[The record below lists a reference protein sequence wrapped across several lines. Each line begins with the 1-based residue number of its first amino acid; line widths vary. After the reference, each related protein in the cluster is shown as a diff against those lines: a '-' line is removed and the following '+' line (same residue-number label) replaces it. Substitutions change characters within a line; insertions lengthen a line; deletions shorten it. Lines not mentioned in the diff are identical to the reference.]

1 MMEIKLDYG
10 AFPPERAHSTD
21 AGLDL
26 RSPDDYLIGQMASVC
41 IPTGVHI
48 KLPPG
53 TYGRI
58 ASKSGLMTK
67 YGIVTDGTIDEGYT
81 GQIVVWLH
89 NTGMKPYS
97 IERGDKIAQLIV
109 QPCLYEPVELVD
121 DLGDETERGENGFG
135 STGR

>member
-1 MMEIKLDYG
+1 MNIKLDEG
-10 AFPPERAHSTD
+10 AFLPTRAHPTD

-26 RSPDDYLIGQMASVC
+26 RSPESVY
-41 IPTGVHI
+41 IEARQSVTIRTGVHI
-48 KLPPG
+48 KLPPN

-58 ASKSGLMTK
+58 ASKSGLMVHH
-67 YGIVTDGTIDEGYT
+67 GILTDGTIDEGYT

-121 DLGDETERGENGFG
+121 DLWDETERGENGFG

>member
-1 MMEIKLDYG
+1 M
-10 AFPPERAHSTD
+10 
-21 AGLDL
+21 
-26 RSPDDYLIGQMASVC
+26 
-41 IPTGVHI
+41 
-48 KLPPG
+48 
-53 TYGRI
+53 
-58 ASKSGLMTK
+58 
-67 YGIVTDGTIDEGYT
+67 TDGTIDEGYT

-97 IERGDKIAQLIV
+97 IERGDKIAQFIV